1 MSTWALWAAL
11 VFVAV
16 VIIELIR
23 MNLLLIRSL
32 GQEQELEPAGK
43 VCDPETVPL
52 VSVVIPAKDEEDHIE
67 SALQSVQN
75 SEYPNLEIIIVNDR
89 SSDRTPEIIERIAR
103 EDPRVRYLSVT
114 HLPAGWTGKTHA
126 LFAGARLA
134 SGDLFLFSD
143 ADTDLDPTAICR
155 AVNHLI
161 RNKLHM
167 LSLYPQFK
175 ERRFSEN
182 AVYPHLAL
190 GLSSVYPPKVV
201 NDPGKPGA
209 LASGCFILI
218 TKEAYER
225 VGTWE
230 NFRAEITEDIALSKS
245 VKAKGLNLHVMRAR
259 HLVRTVPFSG
269 LSEVCRFWK
278 RTFYGG
284 LERSIPLVF
293 RLFTNY
299 VALTVLFAV
308 NIFAVLS
315 LFSGYQTWPL
325 LALTALS
332 TAASVM
338 VMIPYG
344 FVVRDEG
351 GSCWYGLSAPLGIA
365 ISVWVAATALFAIVF
380 RRGIDWR
387 GSTYT

>member
-1 MSTWALWAAL
+1 
-11 VFVAV
+11 
-16 VIIELIR
+16 

-32 GQEQELEPAGK
+32 GHEPELEPAGQA
-43 VCDPETVPL
+43 CDPETVPL
-52 VSVVIPAKDEEDHIE
+52 VSVIIPAKDEEDHIE
-67 SALQSVQN
+67 SALRSVQD
-75 SEYPNLEIIIVNDR
+75 SEYPNIEIIIVNDR
-89 SSDRTPEIIERIAR
+89 SSDRTPEIIEGIAR

-143 ADTDLDPTAICR
+143 ADTDLDPTAICH

-190 GLSSVYPPKVV
+190 GLSSVYPPRVV

-245 VKAKGLNLHVMRAR
+245 VKAKGLNLHVTRAR

-284 LERSIPLVF
+284 LERRIALIF

-299 VALTVLFAV
+299 VALTFLFAV
-308 NIFAVLS
+308 NIFAALL
-315 LFSGYQTWPL
+315 LFTGSQTWPL
-325 LALTALS
+325 VALTALS

-351 GSCWYGLSAPLGIA
+351 GSCWYGLSAPIGIA
-365 ISVWVAATALFAIVF
+365 ISVWVAATALFAVIS